1 MTTVDDRGLDPSD
14 APRGA
19 PKRVP
24 ADALPGT
31 GVNRWKWQNAYV
43 KRLYVTDAL
52 VVVLSVLLAQWVRFG
67 SEELLLAGEGAELEY
82 SLTSA
87 TIIVA
92 WLGALSLFR
101 TRSRRVIGAGYDE
114 YQRVISA
121 TLAMFGTIAIIALIT
136 NEQIA
141 RGFLAIALP
150 VGLAG
155 LLLSR
160 WVWRKVIARK
170 RARGDFQTS
179 VLVVGGARAVRHMAR
194 TFSRKDGEGYRV
206 VGVCVPRY
214 SGAAGDVI
222 EVDGREI
229 TIYGDEHSVVEA
241 LKLSGADT
249 VVVTATE
256 TLGSDGLHDLVWQLE
271 PLDTD
276 LVVATGVV
284 DVAGPRIEMRPVA
297 GLPLIHVEKPSYHG
311 AKRSGKRIFDLAFA
325 SLALLALAPVF
336 AVVALLIKLEDRGPI
351 FYKAERIGIDGTP
364 FGMIKF
370 RSMVTNADTMV
381 DTLLAQ
387 NEGAGPLFKMKD
399 DPPVT
404 RIGKIM
410 RRFSID
416 ELPQFLNVIRG
427 EMSVVGPRPPLRRE
441 VEAYDGRVK
450 RRLLV
455 RPGVTG
461 LWQVSG
467 RSDLSWDESVRL
479 DLSYVENWSMV
490 SDVLI
495 IGKTVKAVLASDG
508 AY

>member
-1 MTTVDDRGLDPSD
+1 MANRRSWPQSYIRRLIWSD
-14 APRGA
+14 AI
-19 PKRVP
+19 
-24 ADALPGT
+24 
-31 GVNRWKWQNAYV
+31 
-43 KRLYVTDAL
+43 
-52 VVVLSVLLAQWVRFG
+52 VVVLAVVVAHTVRFG
-67 SEELLLAGEGAELEY
+67 QGDLSTTEPVSELSYALISVGLAGL
-82 SLTSA
+82 
-87 TIIVA
+87 
-92 WLGALSLFR
+92 WLITLALFR
-101 TRSRRVIGAGYDE
+101 TRSRRVIGAGHSE
-114 YQRVISA
+114 YQRVVSSTA
-121 TLAMFGTIAIIALIT
+121 RLFGFIAIIALVFRL
-136 NEQIA
+136 ELA
-141 RGFLAIALP
+141 RGYLAIALP

-155 LLLSR
+155 LLLTR
-160 WVWRKVIARK
+160 WLWRKVIARK
-170 RARGDFQTS
+170 RARGEFQTS
-179 VLVVGGARAVRHMAR
+179 VLVVGGARAVRHMAS
-194 TFSRKDGEGYRV
+194 TFSRQDGEGYCV

-214 SGAAGDVI
+214 SGAPGDVI
-222 EVDGREI
+222 DVDGREI
-229 TIYGDEHSVVEA
+229 TVYGDEHSVVEA
-241 LKLSGADT
+241 LELSGADT

-256 TLGSDGLHDLVWQLE
+256 TLGSEGLHDLVWQLE

-325 SLALLALAPVF
+325 GLALLALAPVF
-336 AVVALLIKLEDRGPI
+336 AVVALLIKLEDRGPV
-351 FYKAERIGIDGTP
+351 FYKAERIGLDGTP

-399 DPPVT
+399 DPRVT
-404 RIGKIM
+404 RVGKVM

>member
-1 MTTVDDRGLDPSD
+1 MGEFTSSVDGEQQPPRSASRRNWQKSYVNRLVLSD
-14 APRGA
+14 AII
-19 PKRVP
+19 
-24 ADALPGT
+24 
-31 GVNRWKWQNAYV
+31 
-43 KRLYVTDAL
+43 
-52 VVVLSVLLAQWVRFG
+52 VLLAVVIAHGVRFG
-67 SEELLLAGEGAELEY
+67 QDDLLTTEPVAEISY
-82 SLTSA
+82 SLISA
-87 TIIVA
+87 CLVIS
-92 WLGALSLFR
+92 WLTALALFR
-101 TRSRRVIGAGYDE
+101 SRSRRVIGAGHSE
-114 YQRVISA
+114 YQRVVSS
-121 TLAMFGTIAIIALIT
+121 TVRLFGFIAIIALVFRL
-136 NEQIA
+136 ELA
-141 RGFLAIALP
+141 RGYLAIALP
-150 VGLAG
+150 VGLSG

-160 WVWRKVIARK
+160 WLWRKVISRK
-170 RARGDFQTS
+170 RARGEFRTS
-179 VLVVGGARAVRHMAR
+179 VLVVGGARAVRHMTR

-214 SGAAGDVI
+214 SGAPGDVI
-222 EVDGREI
+222 DVDGREI

-256 TLGSDGLHDLVWQLE
+256 TLGSEGLHDLVWQLE

-311 AKRSGKRIFDLAFA
+311 AKRSGKRIFDLVFA
-325 SLALLALAPVF
+325 SAALVALAPVF
-336 AVVALLIKLEDRGPI
+336 AVVALLIKLEDRGPV
-351 FYKAERIGIDGTP
+351 FYKAERIGLDGEP

-370 RSMVTNADTMV
+370 RSMVTNADKMV

-399 DPPVT
+399 DPRVT
-404 RIGKIM
+404 RIGKVM

-441 VEAYDGRVK
+441 VEAYDGRVQ

-495 IGKTVKAVLASDG
+495 IGKTVKAVLASEG